1 MRGRVKSLCSL
12 VEKKME
18 DLVKNRMYT
27 RLCPLPPAPCLW
39 PSLQESRRSQSQITL
54 CIKKRLV
61 LEAQILLWRKF
72 YLKKIILNIQLVPT
86 PYSPSSSFINREY
99 RKSSSPKPDSPYNT
113 SDFRCPAQQVVYAL
127 SGNLYRSQILSHM
140 RDSSYTHLPSLFSVP
155 C

>member
-1 MRGRVKSLCSL
+1 MLRHYFRSWGIYCFTRRKRMRGRVKSLCSL

-61 LEAQILLWRKF
+61 LVAQILLWRKF
-72 YLKKIILNIQLVPT
+72 YLKKKLYLISNWHPPPIHHHHRSSTGNIGNRLLPSPILLIILP
-86 PYSPSSSFINREY
+86 
-99 RKSSSPKPDSPYNT
+99 T
-113 SDFRCPAQQVVYAL
+113 SDAR
-127 SGNLYRSQILSHM
+127 
-140 RDSSYTHLPSLFSVP
+140 PSR
-155 C
+155 

>member
-1 MRGRVKSLCSL
+1 MLRHYFRSWGIYCFTRRKRMRGRVKSLCSL

-61 LEAQILLWRKF
+61 LVQILLWRKF
-72 YLKKIILNIQLVPT
+72 YLKKKLYLISNWHPPPIHHHHRSSTGNIGNRLLPSPILLIILP
-86 PYSPSSSFINREY
+86 
-99 RKSSSPKPDSPYNT
+99 T
-113 SDFRCPAQQVVYAL
+113 SDAR
-127 SGNLYRSQILSHM
+127 
-140 RDSSYTHLPSLFSVP
+140 PSR
-155 C
+155 